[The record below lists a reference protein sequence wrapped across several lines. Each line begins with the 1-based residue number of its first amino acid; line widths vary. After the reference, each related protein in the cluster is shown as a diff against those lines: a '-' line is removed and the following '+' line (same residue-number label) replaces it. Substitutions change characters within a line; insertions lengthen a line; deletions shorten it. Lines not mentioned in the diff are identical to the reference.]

1 MLRTRYLLWY
11 WLPLVLYLAVIF
23 AGSSASNLPDIPG
36 GFSDKTAHAS
46 EYAVLG
52 LLMARALAGPRW
64 LSIPWPTAAAAVV
77 LCALYGVSD
86 EYHQLFVPGRDFDP
100 RDMMA
105 DAFGACASAGALWAW
120 GTVRRLAKRVERSSA
135 PPWMPPRG

>member
-1 MLRTRYLLWY
+1 MPDPARTPGPARHLLPY
-11 WLPLVLYLAVIF
+11 WLPVIIYMAVIF
-23 AGSSASNLPDIPG
+23 AGSSASHLPDIPG
-36 GFSDKTAHAS
+36 GFSDKVAHAC

-52 LLMARALAGPRW
+52 LLVARALAGPRW
-64 LSIPWPTAAAAVV
+64 LSIPLSVAAAAVV

-105 DAFGACASAGALWAW
+105 DALGASAAVGALWAW
-120 GTVRRLAKRVERSSA
+120 GIIRRFMRLRS
-135 PPWMPPRG
+135 R